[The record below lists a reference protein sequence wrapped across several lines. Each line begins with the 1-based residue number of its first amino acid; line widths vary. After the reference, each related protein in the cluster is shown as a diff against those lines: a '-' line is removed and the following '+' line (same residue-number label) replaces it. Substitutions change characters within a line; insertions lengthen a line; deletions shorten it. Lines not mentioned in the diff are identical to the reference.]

1 MINPVLDKVTT
12 ERGRE
17 EVMSS
22 ILVGG
27 QYGSDRV
34 MIIPSMIEYEI
45 LGIRMGPQLIE
56 PYRYQMYKHNSDA
69 VYVDGKGDD
78 FGFRIVRSKQ

>member
-1 MINPVLDKVTT
+1 MNNPVSDKVAT

-27 QYGSDRV
+27 QYGTDHV
-34 MIIPSMIEYEI
+34 MILPTMVEYEI

-56 PYRYQMYKHNSDA
+56 PYRYQMYKHNSDSA
-69 VYVDGKGDD
+69 HVDGKGDD
-78 FGFRIVRSKQ
+78 FGFRVVRSKS